1 MHAITSSRISTA
13 RIVKDS
19 FTNKLTMEEMKL
31 ISSKKKRQERKEKNE
46 HRIDGINIKPTV
58 RW

>member
-31 ISSKKKRQERKEKNE
+31 ISSKKKRQERKEKYE